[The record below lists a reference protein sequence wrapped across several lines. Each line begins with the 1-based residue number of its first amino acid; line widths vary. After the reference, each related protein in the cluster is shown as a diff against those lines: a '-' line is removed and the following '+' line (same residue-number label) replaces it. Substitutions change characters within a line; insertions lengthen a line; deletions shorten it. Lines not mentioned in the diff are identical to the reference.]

1 MSYKIVVDSCGEL
14 KPEQKSDIHFASASL
29 ELDVDDYHV
38 VDDESFD
45 QKEFLRRVKESPN
58 CPEIYLSFPGALYD
72 SIRGRGTEC
81 LCSDTF
87 FTVERFL

>member
-45 QKEFLRRVKESPN
+45 QKEFLRRVKESP
-58 CPEIYLSFPGALYD
+58 ELSEVYLPVPRALYD
-72 SIRGRGTEC
+72 S
-81 LCSDTF
+81 
-87 FTVERFL
+87 V